1 MLRQPRWKGWGTMT
15 AKEVCARVRELCQ
28 PFVEDMGVTIWD
40 VEFEKEGGQ
49 YMLTVTIDRDGHT
62 DIEDCEKLSR
72 AIDPLL
78 DAKEF
83 ASLPPYT
90 LCVSSAGIAR
100 RLKRPEHFAA
110 YIGSE
115 VELKFY
121 RPVNGS
127 KMTTGILVDYD
138 NGAVTLEEN
147 GVRTVYLPKEIAA
160 IHLAV
165 TF

>member
-1 MLRQPRWKGWGTMT
+1 MN
-15 AKEVCARVRELCQ
+15 AKELCKRVRELCE
-28 PFVEDMGVTIWD
+28 PFVEELGVTLWD

-62 DIEDCEKLSR
+62 DIDDCEKLSR
-72 AIDPLL
+72 SIDPLL

-110 YIGSE
+110 FLGSE
-115 VELKFY
+115 VEVRFY
-121 RPVNGS
+121 RPIAGS
-127 KMTTGILVDYD
+127 KMAVGVLRDYD
-138 NGAVTLEEN
+138 EGRVTLEQD
-147 GVRTVYLPKEIAA
+147 GTVTVFEPKDIAA
-160 IHLAV
+160 VHLWPEI
-165 TF
+165 